1 MPPPIDNHQSLDVM
15 NHPEREKWVPY
26 LYGEASPELRRELK
40 SHLEVCARCRE
51 EVAVWQRSV
60 RRLDAW
66 KLRPQRKPSE
76 LLVPALK
83 WAAAAVL
90 VLALG
95 FGLGRVSAAKS
106 DVAQLRR
113 ELAGM
118 VRDEVS
124 RSTPATVATARSEAT
139 RLLADYA
146 ATLDTRREADFQV
159 IRTALNRLELQNI
172 SLKKELDTVAVNTDA
187 GLEQTEQ
194 QLAQLAVY
202 RPPGNNPESQK

>member
-1 MPPPIDNHQSLDVM
+1 M

-51 EVAVWQRSV
+51 ELAGWQNSI

-76 LLVPALK
+76 LFLPGLK

-95 FGLGRVSAAKS
+95 VGIGRVSAAKS
-106 DVAQLRR
+106 DVAQLRQ
-113 ELAGM
+113 ELARM

-124 RSTPATVATARSEAT
+124 RSAPATVATARSEAT

-146 ATLDTRREADFQV
+146 ASLDTRREADFQV
-159 IRTALNRLELQNI
+159 IRTALDRLELQNL

-202 RPPGNNPESQK
+202 RPPGNNSGSQK